1 MAQQTGRVIVVANRL
16 PVRAVDEDGRRR
28 WETSPGGLVT
38 AMAPILRERDGAWVG
53 WDGTTDSPPE
63 PFGHDGIRN
72 IPVGLNETELG
83 DFYYGFSNGTLWP
96 LYHDAIRPPEFHR
109 HWWRSYVAINE
120 RFAEAVS
127 SSAGP
132 GDAIWV
138 HDYQLQLVPGMVR
151 ALLPGVRVG
160 FFLHIPFPP
169 EELFAQLPWRSQ
181 IARGLLGAD
190 VVGFQTVLGAQNFA
204 RVAKR
209 FTGASGTNAELL
221 EGDRT
226 VRVGAFPISIDVARY
241 ESLAGDPRVRARA
254 SELRSLFGQRRI
266 ILGVDR
272 LDYTK
277 GIDIRL
283 KALGEMFSRGRWTAQ
298 ECVFVQVAVPSRESV
313 GEYATEREAIERMV
327 GHVNGDFGD
336 PGRVAVHYLYR
347 NLPIEELAAYY
358 AAADV
363 MLVSPLRDGMNLVAK
378 EYVASR
384 LNDTGVLVLS
394 EFAGASHELRG
405 AIQVNPHDVDG
416 LASGVETALEM
427 SGDEA
432 EKRMAAMRRVVRR
445 RDVFTWADQFLRTL
459 SGG

>member
-1 MAQQTGRVIVVANRL
+1 VSERTGRVIVVANRL
-16 PVRAVDEDGRRR
+16 PVRAVEVDGRRQ
-28 WETSPGGLVT
+28 WKTSPGGLVT
-38 AMAPILRERDGAWVG
+38 ALAPILRERDGAWIG
-53 WDGTTDSPPE
+53 WDGTSETPGE
-63 PFGHDGIRN
+63 AFTHDEIRN
-72 IPVGLNETELG
+72 VPVGLSESDLEN
-83 DFYYGFSNGTLWP
+83 FYYGFSNGTLWP
-96 LYHDAIRPPEFHR
+96 LYHDAVRPPEFHR

-127 SSAGP
+127 SSAEP
-132 GDAIWV
+132 GDVIWV

-151 ALLPGVRVG
+151 AMRPGVRVG

-169 EELFAQLPWRSQ
+169 EELFAQLPWRTQ

-209 FTGASGTNAELL
+209 FTGVSGTNAELL
-221 EGDRT
+221 EGGRA
-226 VRVGAFPISIDVARY
+226 VRVGAFPISIDVAKY
-241 ESLAGDPRVRARA
+241 QALAGDPGVKARA
-254 SELRSLFGQRRI
+254 EELRSLLGGRRI

-283 KALGEMFSRGRWTAQ
+283 KALAEMFSRGRWTAQ
-298 ECVFVQVAVPSRESV
+298 ECVFVQVAVPSREAV
-313 GEYATEREAIERMV
+313 GGYATEREAIEQMV
-327 GHVNGDFGD
+327 GHVNGDFAA
-336 PGRVAVHYLYR
+336 PGSVAVDYLYR

-358 AAADV
+358 VAADV

-384 LNDTGVLVLS
+384 LDDTGVLVLS
-394 EFAGASHELRG
+394 EFAGAAHELRG

-416 LASGVETALEM
+416 LASGVEAALEM
-427 SGDEA
+427 TDDEA

-445 RDVFTWADQFLRTL
+445 RDVFTWADEFLRTL
-459 SGG
+459 SG